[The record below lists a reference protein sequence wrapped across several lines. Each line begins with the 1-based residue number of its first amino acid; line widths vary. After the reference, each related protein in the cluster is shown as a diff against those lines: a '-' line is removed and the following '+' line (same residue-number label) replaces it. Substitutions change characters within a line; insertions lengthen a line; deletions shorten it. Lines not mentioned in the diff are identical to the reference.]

1 MLQPQAPELEET
13 ILGACLIEK
22 EGMALID
29 ELLKPEMFYV
39 TRHQLIYAALQ
50 AMFHAGTNIDI
61 LTATE
66 ELRKR
71 GKLDDA
77 GGPFYITQ
85 LSSRVASSAHL
96 EYHARIVHQK
106 YIRREMIVGFS
117 KLLTLSGDETID
129 LTDTLVDGHNLLDRL
144 EGACGHNRQLRDMDT
159 LMQATLTEAEGRM
172 QKNKDG
178 VTGIP
183 TGLAELDKM
192 TGGWQNSDLITIAAR
207 PAVGKTAFALHLAKA
222 AAAAGELARLP
233 ICVDDNPDMSMDRVR
248 SSARLLQSKGK
259 CDFIIIDYLQLCDMR
274 TEQTNRNREQ
284 EVAQASR
291 KAKLLAKE
299 LHIPVILLSQLNR
312 GSENRAYGRLELADL
327 RESGAIEQDSD
338 LVLLLYRPALAHLAT
353 DKQSGYPTEGLGV
366 AIIAKHRNG
375 ETGNVYFGH
384 NKSMTKIGDYVPPM
398 EWIKKNAR

>member
-1 MLQPQAPELEET
+1 MYSGKIKLFFPCTTDVYGYPE
-13 ILGACLIEK
+13 
-22 EGMALID
+22 
-29 ELLKPEMFYV
+29 
-39 TRHQLIYAALQ
+39 
-50 AMFHAGTNIDI
+50 GT
-61 LTATE
+61 
-66 ELRKR
+66 
-71 GKLDDA
+71 
-77 GGPFYITQ
+77 
-85 LSSRVASSAHL
+85 S
-96 EYHARIVHQK
+96 
-106 YIRREMIVGFS
+106 FS
-117 KLLTLSGDETID
+117 PAIETID

-222 AAAAGELARLP
+222 AAAAGHHTVVYSLEMQAERLGDRWLLSAGEMDPYLWRSGKLSQETWLQARQTAGELARLP
-233 ICVDDNPDMSMDRVR
+233 ICVNDNPDMSMDRVR

>member
-39 TRHQLIYAALQ
+39 TRHQLIYATLQ
-50 AMFHAGTNIDI
+50 AMFHTGTNIDI
-61 LTATE
+61 LTVTE

-222 AAAAGELARLP
+222 AATAGELARLP

-398 EWIKKNAR
+398 GWIKKNAR

>member
-117 KLLTLSGDETID
+117 KLLTLRRRNHRPDRHVSGWTQPAGQAGRGMWAQQA
-129 LTDTLVDGHNLLDRL
+129 VARYGHAD
-144 EGACGHNRQLRDMDT
+144 
-159 LMQATLTEAEGRM
+159 
-172 QKNKDG
+172 
-178 VTGIP
+178 
-183 TGLAELDKM
+183 
-192 TGGWQNSDLITIAAR
+192 
-207 PAVGKTAFALHLAKA
+207 
-222 AAAAGELARLP
+222 AG
-233 ICVDDNPDMSMDRVR
+233 NPDR
-248 SSARLLQSKGK
+248 SG
-259 CDFIIIDYLQLCDMR
+259 R
-274 TEQTNRNREQ
+274 THAE
-284 EVAQASR
+284 
-291 KAKLLAKE
+291 K
-299 LHIPVILLSQLNR
+299 
-312 GSENRAYGRLELADL
+312 
-327 RESGAIEQDSD
+327 
-338 LVLLLYRPALAHLAT
+338 
-353 DKQSGYPTEGLGV
+353 
-366 AIIAKHRNG
+366 
-375 ETGNVYFGH
+375 
-384 NKSMTKIGDYVPPM
+384 
-398 EWIKKNAR
+398 

>member
-183 TGLAELDKM
+183 TGLVELDKM